1 MKDDFDISKLQK
13 KKSKRINSKVKGNK
27 FERDIAALLNQRF
40 NTTDFC
46 RTPGSG
52 AFATTHKL
60 PDHLKVYGDLITP
73 KDFRFILEAK
83 RGYNKEGI
91 CNIFNSNSILREMI
105 DQADRDS
112 KLCNKDFILVIA
124 QDRKEPIAILKSVG
138 YIQPDPDTVPDQIDF
153 MLDNGNITYTI
164 IKLSDLLKL
173 EDSFFFKSK

>member
-1 MKDDFDISKLQK
+1 MKDDFDISKLEK
-13 KKSKRINSKVKGNK
+13 KKRGKINSKVKGNK

-73 KDFRFILEAK
+73 KDFRFIYELK
-83 RGYNKEGI
+83 KGYNKEGI
-91 CNIFNSNSILREMI
+91 CNIFNSNSILRLMI

-112 KLCNKDFILVIA
+112 KLCNKDFILVLA
-124 QDRKEPIAILKSVG
+124 QDRKDPIAILKDSYEISNVPNIDLIKIWVTTLG
-138 YIQPDPDTVPDQIDF
+138 SIIYI
-153 MLDNGNITYTI
+153 L
-164 IKLSDLLKL
+164 KLKDLLTL
-173 EDSFFFKSK
+173 EDSFFYSKPK